1 MQKYLVILYLV
12 LFPLSAASQFLLSRM
27 VSSISN
33 LHVNDLVQDDQGFM
47 WIATAKGLCRYDGV
61 GYNVFYHLQRQP
73 RSIGSDNVNA
83 LYFDGRDL
91 WCATGDGVSMF
102 DMNTEH

>member
-61 GYNVFYHLQRQP
+61 GYNVFYR
-73 RSIGSDNVNA
+73 
-83 LYFDGRDL
+83 F
-91 WCATGDGVSMF
+91 
-102 DMNTEH
+102 